1 MHSINTSENAKFVY
15 VELGAHWGTWV
26 SRAATLARTLRP
38 DIKFKEWAV
47 ESSEKYVS
55 HIKHTLEK
63 NNLRHLVTVS
73 DALATPK
80 LVKEF
85 VEKAEFIDLLYS
97 DIEGA
102 EFELF
107 KDEETASLLFQEVK
121 RLQIGT
127 HDDARHVILRDKFR
141 VSSYRT
147 MRA

>member
-1 MHSINTSENAKFVY
+1 MT
-15 VELGAHWGTWV
+15 
-26 SRAATLARTLRP
+26 
-38 DIKFKEWAV
+38 
-47 ESSEKYVS
+47 VS
-55 HIKHTLEK
+55 H
-63 NNLRHLVTVS
+63 
-73 DALATPK
+73 ALATPK